1 MGFHGLR
8 EVLDNRHLVVV
19 FHIHEEMY
27 EWHPAL
33 GAKETAGIVTSDHL
47 LEVCL
52 APIFVA
58 YPLELVSRP
67 TLNQNA
73 PALACRTSV
82 CPSKLVVQ
90 KDTQGPQSCEST
102 KVPVSNALC

>member
-8 EVLDNRHLVVV
+8 EVLDSRHLVVV

-27 EWHPAL
+27 EWHLAL
-33 GAKETAGIVTSDHL
+33 GAKERSRRDSDH

-52 APIFVA
+52 APVFVA

-82 CPSKLVVQ
+82 CPSKLVVH
-90 KDTQGPQSCEST
+90 KDTQGPQGW
-102 KVPVSNALC
+102 